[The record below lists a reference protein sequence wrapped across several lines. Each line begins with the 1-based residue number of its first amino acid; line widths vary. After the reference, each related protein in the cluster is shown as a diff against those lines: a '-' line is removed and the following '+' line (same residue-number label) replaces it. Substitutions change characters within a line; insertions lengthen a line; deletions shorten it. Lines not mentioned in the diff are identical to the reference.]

1 MEVSKNEHGHYR
13 GLHIAI
19 FNPFNGI
26 VVKARAFDTYK
37 TSVDLDG
44 FIHAGI
50 PEGYIVVAAS
60 EDDGA
65 SQLSLK
71 AKQWFGNMGSLRI
84 WDLKYRAS
92 FAFIG

>member
-1 MEVSKNEHGHYR
+1 MVINSFDGSVEAAQV
-13 GLHIAI
+13 
-19 FNPFNGI
+19 
-26 VVKARAFDTYK
+26 FDTYK
-37 TSVDLDG
+37 TSYKLEEFVGRDWPD
-44 FIHAGI
+44 
-50 PEGYIVVAAS
+50 GYIVVAAS
-60 EDDGA
+60 EDDCA